1 MTETLFASFHNIN
14 DAERA
19 MGALLDHGVKPMNI
33 TLVAHKSHVGRLESY
48 SVSKDLNLDDA
59 KSHAETG
66 ITTTTA
72 TDAESG
78 AITGATIGMGV
89 GVVAALASIFIPGFG
104 LILGGGA
111 LSIALS
117 ATAGATGVG
126 AIAGGVTG
134 FLKDQGVSEPHLS
147 SYGTTFEDGGAI
159 MGVDLDG
166 SMDQADFERILNKY
180 NASDIGGSRTL
191 LPLPTLASK

>member
-1 MTETLFASFHNIN
+1 MTETLFASFVNIN

-19 MGALLDHGVKPMNI
+19 MGALLDHGVKPKDI
-33 TLVAHKSHVGRLESY
+33 SLVAHESHAGLVESY
-48 SVSKDLNLDDA
+48 SASKDLELKELKD
-59 KSHAETG
+59 HAEKG

-72 TDAESG
+72 SDAESG
-78 AITGATIGMGV
+78 AITGATLGIGF

-117 ATAGATGVG
+117 GTAGATGVG

-134 FLKDQGVSEPHLS
+134 YLKDQGVSEPHLA
-147 SYGTTFEDGGAI
+147 SYETAFQGGGAI
-159 MGVDLDG
+159 MGVDMDG
-166 SMDQADFERILNKY
+166 TMDRADFERILNKY
-180 NASDIGGSRTL
+180 NASNFGGPSTL
-191 LPLPTLASK
+191 MPHTL